1 MASLAYPAPLRSP
14 WRLRAA
20 WLVPVLALPAAVVGL
35 VALAGAGALPAA
47 ADETWVLTVLPLA
60 AVAGAALLQASP
72 AHPLGRLLLVVGAA
86 SAAALL
92 TNGWAEAALDTP
104 DPSAGAVLAG
114 WVGGWVWALT
124 VVPLVALL
132 PLLLPDGR
140 LPSPRWRVVA
150 GAAAVS
156 VGLLV
161 AANALTPGDLPG
173 RPGVDNPFG
182 LPAVAAGPL
191 IVAGAVGAVLVPVL
205 GLVAVSGLVVRWR
218 RSDPSQR
225 ERLRLVALSAVPLA
239 LSVVWSTVAPSGP
252 ATAAGVLSVVG
263 WAGCVAAA
271 AVQHRLFDVDVAISR
286 TVVLVTVAVVLL
298 GVHVGAVALLGG
310 ASLLATALV
319 AVLFAPLR
327 ELVQRRVN
335 AFLFGRRDD
344 PWTSL
349 VLLGHRA
356 EAAGD
361 ARAALQ
367 DVSDVLLSSLRL
379 SSVQV
384 LLADGDADVSVATR
398 GAPPGERAVEQALVH
413 LGERIGTLRVAP
425 RSGESLGRYDHALL
439 ADLAP
444 AVAAVAATVLS
455 TDRLRRSQQQ
465 LLTAV
470 EEERRRLR
478 RDLHDGVGPALT
490 GVAFALEA
498 ARNVRPSD
506 PTQADALLVTATAD
520 LHAAVADLR
529 HAVEGLRPAA
539 LDDLG
544 LVPAVEQRLRALAAS
559 TAADLSLHV
568 PAALPA
574 LPAAVEVAAYR
585 IALEGV
591 ANTVRHAAAPR
602 CSVRLEVVDGVLHL
616 QVRDDGRGLPQPLR
630 LGTGLLSVRER
641 AAALGGQADVRAG
654 DPGTVLDVRLPLP

>member
-1 MASLAYPAPLRSP
+1 MASLAHPASLRSP
-14 WRLRAA
+14 WRLRRA
-20 WLVPVLALPAAVVGL
+20 WGVPVLALPAAVIGL
-35 VALAGAGALPAA
+35 VVLAGAGALPAA
-47 ADETWVLTVLPLA
+47 ADETWVLVVLPLA
-60 AVAGAALLQASP
+60 AVAGAVLLQVSP
-72 AHPLGRLLLVVGAA
+72 AHPLGRLLIVVGAA
-86 SAAALL
+86 SAAAVF
-92 TNGWAEAALDTP
+92 TNGWAEAALDRP
-104 DPSAGAVLAG
+104 DPSVGAVLAG

-132 PLLLPDGR
+132 PLVLPDGR
-140 LPSPRWRVVA
+140 LPSTHWRVAA
-150 GAAAVS
+150 GGAAVS

-182 LPAVAAGPL
+182 LPAAAAGPL
-191 IVAGAVGAVLVPVL
+191 AVAGAVGAVLVPVL
-205 GLVAVSGLVVRWR
+205 GVVAVSGLVVRWR
-218 RSDPSQR
+218 RSDPAQR
-225 ERLRLVALSAVPLA
+225 DRLRLVALSAVPLA
-239 LSVVWSTVAPSGP
+239 LSVVWSTIAPSGP
-252 ATAAGVLSVVG
+252 ATVAAVLSVVG
-263 WAGCVAAA
+263 WAACITAA
-271 AVQHRLFDVDVAISR
+271 AVQHRLFDVDVAVSR
-286 TVVLVTVAVVLL
+286 TVVLATVAIVLL
-298 GVHVGAVALLGG
+298 AAHVGVVAVLGG

-327 ELVQRRVN
+327 ELAQRRVN

-349 VLLGHRA
+349 VLLGRRA

-361 ARAALQ
+361 ARAALE
-367 DVSDVLLSSLRL
+367 DVSAVLLSSLRL

-384 LLADGDADVSVATR
+384 LLADGHADVPVAAR
-398 GAPPGERAVEQALVH
+398 GTPPGERAVEQPLVH

-425 RSGESLGRYDHALL
+425 RAGESLGRHDHALL

-444 AVAAVAATVLS
+444 AVAAVAASVLN

-478 RDLHDGVGPALT
+478 RDLHDGVGPSLT

-498 ARNVRPSD
+498 ARNVRDAD
-506 PTQADALLVTATAD
+506 PCRADALLANATAD

-544 LVPAVEQRLRALAAS
+544 LVPTLEQRLRGLAAS
-559 TAADLSLHV
+559 TAADLSLQV

-591 ANTVRHAAAPR
+591 ANAVRHAHAPH
-602 CSVRLEVVDGVLHL
+602 CTVRIEAIGDVLHL

-641 AAALGGQADVRAG
+641 ATALGGHADVRPG
-654 DPGTVLDVRLPLP
+654 EPGTVLDVRLPLP